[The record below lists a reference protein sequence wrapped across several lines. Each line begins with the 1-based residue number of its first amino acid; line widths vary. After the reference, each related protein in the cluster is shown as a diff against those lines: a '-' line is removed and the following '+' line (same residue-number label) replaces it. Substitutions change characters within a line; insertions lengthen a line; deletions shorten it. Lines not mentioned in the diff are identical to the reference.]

1 MAEWLGFIF
10 PSGAERPL
18 KGAGSVEDEV
28 SHLPAVRAELKS
40 QAHAL
45 AARTSSN
52 LSLHRDTGNSKVITV
67 SPPMTKLD
75 WHVAIVDAGQG
86 DGVPDRTD
94 NDNKSAI
101 SIEMGHWQKT
111 KTGRVWVDGIHALGN
126 AVNDRVAKYGKSS

>member
-28 SHLPAVRAELKS
+28 SHLPAVKTELKA
-40 QAHAL
+40 QASAV

-52 LSLHRDTGNSKVITV
+52 LSLHRDTGNARVAV
-67 SPPMTKLD
+67 VAPPETKLD
-75 WHVAIVDAGQG
+75 WHVAIYDITEQ

-126 AVNDRVAKYGKSS
+126 AVDDRIKKYGKSS